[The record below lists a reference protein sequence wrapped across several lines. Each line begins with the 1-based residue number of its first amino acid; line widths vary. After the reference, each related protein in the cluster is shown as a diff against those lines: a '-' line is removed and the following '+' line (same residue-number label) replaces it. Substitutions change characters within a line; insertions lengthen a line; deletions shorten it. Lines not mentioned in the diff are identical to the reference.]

1 MGDRTLEKFKVEYEK
16 LHKAL
21 IKSHESEKRLMQKC
35 RELNAELVANSAKV
49 QTALKL
55 GQEDQNTIASLRKEL
70 ERAWKI
76 SDASLE
82 KEQSAKEAIQSL
94 KQEIANL
101 TKLVEQGAG
110 LTIGQ
115 EQNVNELVKNRD
127 ELIHEKDRLI
137 DEVVKLREVLE
148 DAQTKNLDYEKKI
161 EEANNTIS
169 QVFKK

>member
-1 MGDRTLEKFKVEYEK
+1 MRLNVAK
-16 LHKAL
+16 L
-21 IKSHESEKRLMQKC
+21 S
-35 RELNAELVANSAKV
+35 LNNRDLN
-49 QTALKL
+49 L
-55 GQEDQNTIASLRKEL
+55 KEL

-110 LTIGQ
+110 LTMGQ

-127 ELIHEKDRLI
+127 ELIGEKDKLI

-148 DAQTKNLDYEKKI
+148 ESQSKNLDYEKKI

-169 QVFKK
+169 QVGYLKMIKYFLF

>member
-1 MGDRTLEKFKVEYEK
+1 MGDRSLEKFKTEYEK

-70 ERAWKI
+70 EKAWKI
-76 SDASLE
+76 SDSSIE

-110 LTIGQ
+110 LTQGQ
-115 EQNVNELVKNRD
+115 EQNVNELMKARD
-127 ELIHEKDRLI
+127 ELIGERDKLL
-137 DEVVKLREVLE
+137 DELVKLRASLE
-148 DAQTKNLDYEKKI
+148 DSQSKHSDLEKKFD
-161 EEANNTIS
+161 EANNSIS
-169 QVFKK
+169 QVSYK